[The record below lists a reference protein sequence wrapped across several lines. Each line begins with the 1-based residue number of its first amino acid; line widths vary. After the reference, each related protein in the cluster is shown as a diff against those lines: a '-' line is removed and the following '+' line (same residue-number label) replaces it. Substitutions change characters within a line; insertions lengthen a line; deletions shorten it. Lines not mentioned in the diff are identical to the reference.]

1 MSTYAIIID
10 VDGPP
15 VMVAY
20 EGFAGL
26 KKAIGCDMAE
36 VAGRFM
42 VSDIQV
48 LMLVD
53 EEGLLK
59 GLLGDKP
66 KHNELASV
74 FRAHLSTSIFWPEPL
89 VGNAALVKDD
99 GEDLQ
104 GFSEDE
110 AREVM
115 KFLDALHDDECKEC
129 GFPSLD
135 GVWYDGTCEDC
146 HNEIMERSI
155 YSALKGQE
163 AGNETV
169 QG

>member
-10 VDGPP
+10 VDAPP
-15 VMVAY
+15 AMVAY
-20 EGFAGL
+20 EGFNAL
-26 KKAIGCDMAE
+26 KKRLGIDMAE

-53 EEGLLK
+53 EEGLL
-59 GLLGDKP
+59 GEEVQYND
-66 KHNELASV
+66 LASV
-74 FRAHLSTSIFWPEPL
+74 FRAHLSTNIFAPEPL

-104 GFSEDE
+104 GFSEEE

-115 KFLDALHDDECKEC
+115 KFLE
-129 GFPSLD
+129 SL
-135 GVWYDGTCEDC
+135 
-146 HNEIMERSI
+146 
-155 YSALKGQE
+155 L
-163 AGNETV
+163 
-169 QG
+169 

>member
-15 VMVAY
+15 AMVAY
-20 EGFAGL
+20 EGFNAL
-26 KKAIGCDMAE
+26 KKSLGIDMAE

-42 VSDIQV
+42 VSDIQM

-53 EEGLLK
+53 EEGLL
-59 GLLGDKP
+59 GDEP
-66 KHNELASV
+66 QHNELASV
-74 FRAHLSTSIFWPEPL
+74 FRAHLSTSIFGPEPL

-99 GEDLQ
+99 GDDLQ
-104 GFSEDE
+104 GFSEEE

-115 KFLDALHDDECKEC
+115 KFLDALHDYECKEC

-146 HNEIMERSI
+146 HNEMMEKSI
-155 YSALKGQE
+155 YSALKKQE
-163 AGNETV
+163 VGNETV